1 MRLLAATD
9 FALRT
14 LVRLAASP
22 SRLASTDV
30 LAREIGVPRN
40 HVHKVVQSLSE
51 AGFVATTR
59 GNGGGVRLA
68 RPAESVT
75 LGEVVRWFERDQAM
89 VECFRADGGA
99 CPLDVRC
106 RLKKALGSAGERY
119 FEELDR
125 TTLAECAG
133 IA

>member
-22 SRLASTDV
+22 GRLASTDV

-40 HVHKVVQSLSE
+40 HVHKVVQSLAE

-59 GNGGGVRLA
+59 GKGGGVRLA
-68 RPAESVT
+68 RPAETVT

-119 FEELDR
+119 FEELDK
-125 TTLAECAG
+125 TSLAECLNSA
-133 IA
+133 